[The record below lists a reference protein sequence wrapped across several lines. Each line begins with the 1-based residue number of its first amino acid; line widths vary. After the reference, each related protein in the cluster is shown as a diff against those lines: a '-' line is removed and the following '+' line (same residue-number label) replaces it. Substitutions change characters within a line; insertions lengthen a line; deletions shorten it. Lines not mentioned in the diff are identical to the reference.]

1 MAYTTSYDDD
11 HDHNISNID
20 IISCWF
26 SPTTTI
32 HQQQQQQQLPSN
44 KTLRKSL
51 FQHIFGALRC
61 TQ

>member
-1 MAYTTSYDDD
+1 MAESSLSPLFDR
-11 HDHNISNID
+11 
-20 IISCWF
+20 F

-32 HQQQQQQQLPSN
+32 HQQQQQQLPSN